1 MKTRGIIK
9 LLQAG
14 SPRFTLL
21 LIATTHAI
29 QETDWLIYLN
39 FAIILFFLVLL
50 VRQSVC
56 MYKKGKDKFLRF
68 IIGSTNDNIYDAV
81 IATAGI
87 MICYSMNNDMLYFWI
102 VCLVFSIIEIIFPT
116 KLQKKDSQREDNQT
130 GTQPI

>member
-1 MKTRGIIK
+1 
-9 LLQAG
+9 
-14 SPRFTLL
+14 
-21 LIATTHAI
+21 
-29 QETDWLIYLN
+29 
-39 FAIILFFLVLL
+39 
-50 VRQSVC
+50 

-102 VCLVFSIIEIIFPT
+102 VCLVFSIIEIISPT